1 MVEVERYFQQFVPT
15 VCSNPLRYIY
25 LLSVAALLVTQPT
38 RKITIFCIVAKITV
52 KLLHMKMKN
61 HDLSANLLQ
70 INIEII
76 TVCQSWFKIEIILTV
91 NRN

>member
-1 MVEVERYFQQFVPT
+1 
-15 VCSNPLRYIY
+15 
-25 LLSVAALLVTQPT
+25 
-38 RKITIFCIVAKITV
+38 
-52 KLLHMKMKN
+52 MKMKN

-76 TVCQSWFKIEIILTV
+76 TVCQSCFKIEIILTI